1 VSAQLIDGRK
11 IQQEILEQVAR
22 SLQESLVVPA
32 VALVTVEGGDPM
44 AGVNF
49 RLHQKVL
56 TGAGLLVKP
65 VVLPATTTRAGLLER
80 IAQLNADVDI
90 DAVMTLMPLPGHLD
104 IREVLAAIDPDK
116 EVEGLHPAHTA
127 RLTPLSAQPPVRVPV
142 VPLSV
147 LTMLAAIGFNPSEAH
162 VVTLVDPEL
171 MDTNPVAKF
180 VARVGAFANLPPGA
194 IGSVVPY
201 TNPKAREICRTADLL
216 IVSVTKPGLVTA
228 EWVKGGATVID
239 FNAICVATEPQVRL
253 VGGVD
258 VASVSAVAAAISPI
272 PGGIGPVML
281 GMLAQQ
287 IAQVAAERAAVREPA
302 FQ

>member
-1 VSAQLIDGRK
+1 MSAQLIDGRK
-11 IQQEILEQVAR
+11 IQQEILERVAR
-22 SLQESLVVPA
+22 SLQESLVVPT
-32 VALVTVEGGDPM
+32 VALVMVEGDDPM

-56 TGAGLLVKP
+56 SGAGLLVKP
-65 VVLPATTTRAGLLER
+65 VVLPVATTRAVLLER
-80 IAQLNADVDI
+80 IGQLNADVDI
-90 DAVMTLMPLPGHLD
+90 DAVMTLMPLPPHLD
-104 IREVLAAIDPDK
+104 IREILAAIDPDK
-116 EVEGLHPAHTA
+116 EVEGLHPVHAA
-127 RLTPLSAQPPVRVPV
+127 RLNPLSAQPPVRVPI

-147 LTMLAAIGFNPSEAH
+147 LTMLASIGFNPSEAH

-171 MDTNPVAKF
+171 MESNPVAKF

-201 TNPKAREICRTADLL
+201 THPWAKEACRTADLL

-228 EWVKGGATVID
+228 DWVKDGATVID
-239 FNAICVATEPQVRL
+239 FNAICVGTEPAVQL

-258 VASVSAVAAAISPI
+258 AESVRAVAGALSPI

-281 GMLAQQ
+281 GILAQQ
-287 IAQVAAERAAVREPA
+287 IAQVAAERAAAREPA